1 MFCFRGGHRK
11 RNGRAKLC
19 QPCCNLHACH
29 REKYQAPQRSP
40 KIEPLKNT
48 GIRHLQFKPIPWPS
62 YNVTGL
68 RSELLYK
75 NKGRSSSANRLT
87 TLTAE
92 LRDFLNSLQT
102 IGNPV
107 TGAQS
112 CPHMLK
118 IKIRTPDPD
127 IALWKFETSKYY
139 VTIIDAPGHRD
150 FIKT

>member
-11 RNGRAKLC
+11 KNGRAKLC

-29 REKYQAPQRSP
+29 REKYQAPQKSP

-48 GIRHLQFKPIPWPS
+48 GIWHLEFKSTPWPF
-62 YNVTGL
+62 YNGGKIKPTGL
-68 RSELLYK
+68 IRSELLYK
-75 NKGRSSSANRLT
+75 NKGGSGSANRLT

-92 LRDFLNSLQT
+92 LHDFLSSLQT

-118 IKIRTPDPD
+118 MKIRTPDPK
-127 IALWKFETSKYY
+127 A
-139 VTIIDAPGHRD
+139 
-150 FIKT
+150 